1 MTHGRTGLICDPCG
15 FDGTGIA
22 SFRSNKNKGE
32 IVDAQV
38 VLPTGTKILS
48 RNTGYAT
55 QPPLQRFLTDCY
67 EEFRN
72 DNSGAVADYI
82 PELKR
87 ANPAHFGIA
96 LVTIDGHVYEI
107 GDSAVPFTIQS
118 VSKAFV
124 FALALEMVGE
134 ERVAATIGV
143 EPSGEA
149 FNSIRLTNDNRPFN
163 PMVNAGA
170 IACSGLIHQVK
181 GPAAFEHIREKL
193 GQFAG
198 HQLAVDD
205 AVHAS
210 EVITGNR
217 NRAIAW
223 LLRNYSVLQD
233 DVDAVLDT
241 YFRQCAVLVTA
252 RDLAVMAAT
261 LANRGINPVTGVQ
274 VITPHVVARTLSVMT
289 SSGMYDYAGEWIYR
303 VGIPAKS
310 GDGGGIVA
318 ALPSQLGLGTFS
330 PCLDSHG
337 NSARGLKVCEALSAR
352 FDLHMLNRSA
362 DVRSCVIADYD
373 IFGISSRR
381 SRAPHEQQILDE
393 RHNDIRVIELVGAL
407 NFAAIDYVTRRLAG
421 EPPNAPLL
429 ILDFR
434 RVPDITAAGARLL
447 GENLTIL
454 GNVGVTAILTGFEAT
469 SPVWEA
475 IRARTAEEQRLQR
488 FVLLDDAI
496 EWAEDQVIYRHGG
509 FTPLKATSHLGEQA
523 LLANLTAGEVA
534 ELAGLST
541 ARTYE
546 PGQRIISAGEP
557 ANSLFFLQSGMV
569 SVKLPSGVRLASLGP
584 GMEFGEMAILEPQ
597 RSADVWADTTVACL
611 ELPLEAFAD
620 YRRTHP
626 QIALQIMR
634 NLAALLARRLIVANA
649 KVDLLSA
656 Y

>member
-1 MTHGRTGLICDPCG
+1 
-15 FDGTGIA
+15 
-22 SFRSNKNKGE
+22 
-32 IVDAQV
+32 VDAQV
-38 VLPTGTKILS
+38 ILPTGANPRA
-48 RNTGYAT
+48 RNSGYAT
-55 QPPLQRFLTDCY
+55 QPPLQRFLANCY
-67 EEFRN
+67 EEFQS
-72 DNSGAVADYI
+72 DHSGAVADYI
-82 PELKR
+82 PELQR
-87 ANPAHFGIA
+87 ANPEHFGVA
-96 LVTIDGHVYEI
+96 LVTIDGHVYEV

-124 FALALEMVGE
+124 FALALETVGE
-134 ERVAATIGV
+134 ERVAAAIGV

-170 IACSGLIHQVK
+170 IACSGLIHQAH
-181 GPAAFEHIREKL
+181 GAAAFERIREKL
-193 GQFAG
+193 SRFAG
-198 HQLAVDD
+198 RELGVDD
-205 AVHAS
+205 AVHQS

-223 LLRNYSVLQD
+223 LLCNYAVIQG

-261 LANRGINPVTGVQ
+261 LANRGINPVTGLQ

-303 VGIPAKS
+303 VGMPAKS
-310 GDGGGIVA
+310 GVGGGIVA

-330 PCLDSHG
+330 PRLDGHG
-337 NSARGLKVCEALSAR
+337 NSARGIKVCEALSAR

-362 DVRSCVIADYD
+362 DVRTCIIADYD
-373 IFGISSRR
+373 IYGISSRR
-381 SRAPHEQQILDE
+381 SRQPHEQQILDD
-393 RHNDIRVIELVGAL
+393 HHSDIRVIELVGAL
-407 NFAAIDYVTRRLAG
+407 NFAAIDYVTRRLSG

-434 RVPDITAAGARLL
+434 RVPDITSAGARLL

-454 GNVGVTAILTGFEAT
+454 GNAGVTTILAGVETT
-469 SPVWEA
+469 SAVSEA
-475 IRARTAEEQRLQR
+475 ICGQIVGHHRLRR

-496 EWAEDQVIYRHGG
+496 EWAEDQIIYRYGG
-509 FTPLKATSHLGEQA
+509 FTASKETSHLGEQA
-523 LLANLTAGEVA
+523 LLAELTAEEIAILA
-534 ELAGLST
+534 ELST
-541 ARTYE
+541 ARHYE
-546 PGQRIISAGEP
+546 VGQRIICAGEP
-557 ANSLFFLQSGMV
+557 ANSLFFVQSGMV

-584 GMEFGEMAILEPQ
+584 GMEFGEMAIIEHK
-597 RSADVWADTTVACL
+597 RSADVWADSAVRCL
-611 ELPLEAFAD
+611 ELPLDGIAD
-620 YRRTHP
+620 YRQLHP
-626 QIALQIMR
+626 QIAIKIMR
-634 NLAALLARRLIVANA
+634 NLSALLARRLILANA

>member
-1 MTHGRTGLICDPCG
+1 LRNGI
-15 FDGTGIA
+15 GIA
-22 SFRSNKNKGE
+22 CQRSKKE
-32 IVDAQV
+32 TIVDAISALQDYANDT
-38 VLPTGTKILS
+38 LPKMS
-48 RNTGYAT
+48 GYST
-55 QPPLQRFLTDCY
+55 QSPLQRFLVRCH
-67 EEFRN
+67 EEFSA
-72 DNSGAVADYI
+72 DHSGAVADYI

-87 ANPAHFGIA
+87 ANPAHFGISLA
-96 LVTIDGHVYEI
+96 TIDGHVYEI

-134 ERVAATIGV
+134 ERVEAAIGV

-149 FNSIRLTNDNRPFN
+149 FNSIRLTADNRPFN

-170 IACSGLIHQVK
+170 IACSGLIHQVD
-181 GPAAFEHIREKL
+181 GEAAFERIREKL
-193 GQFAG
+193 SQFAG
-198 HQLAVDD
+198 RQLGVDE
-205 AVHAS
+205 AVHTS
-210 EVITGNR
+210 ERTTGDR

-223 LLRNYSVLQD
+223 LLRNYSIVQG

-261 LANRGINPVTGVQ
+261 LANRGVNPVTGVQ

-289 SSGMYDYAGEWIYR
+289 SSGMYDYAGEWVYR

-310 GDGGGIVA
+310 GVGGGIVA
-318 ALPSQLGLGTFS
+318 ALPSQIGLGTFS

-337 NSARGLKVCEALSAR
+337 NSVRGLKVCEALSSR

-362 DVRSCVIADYD
+362 DVRTCIMADYD
-373 IFGISSRR
+373 ISGISSRR
-381 SRAPHEQQILDE
+381 SRQPHEQQILED
-393 RHNDIRVIELVGAL
+393 RRRDIRVVELVGAL
-407 NFAAIDYVTRRLAG
+407 SFATIDYITRRLAS

-434 RVPDITAAGARLL
+434 RVPDITVAGAKLL

-454 GNVGVTAILTGFEAT
+454 GNLGVTAILTGFETT
-469 SPVWEA
+469 SPIWAA
-475 IRARTAEEQRLQR
+475 IRVRTAEQGLRR
-488 FVLLDDAI
+488 FALLDDAI
-496 EWAEDQVIYRHGG
+496 EWAEDQIVYRYGG
-509 FTPLKATSHLGEQA
+509 FTAVRETTHLGEQA
-523 LLANLTAGEVA
+523 LLAELTPEEVA
-534 ELAGLST
+534 SLADLST
-541 ARTYE
+541 VRHYE
-546 PGQRIISAGEP
+546 AGQRIISAGEP

-584 GMEFGEMAILEPQ
+584 GMEFGEMAMIEAE
-597 RSADVWADTTVACL
+597 RSADVWADTPVKCL
-611 ELPLEAFAD
+611 ELPLDAFTD
-620 YRRTHP
+620 YRNLHP

-634 NLAALLARRLIVANA
+634 NLSALLARRLILANA